1 MESHQGRSGSDQ
13 PEEANEASLEG
24 NLEDDWAMAIQDV
37 VPLKDRGAAES
48 EDEEPS
54 PQGALAD
61 RLKLR
66 REPTTPLESDGA
78 LPAIDRRTAERLRRG
93 QIAIEAQIDL
103 HGLTQDEA
111 FTAIQG
117 FLAESLQAARRCV
130 LVITGKGTARD
141 GGGVLRSAVP
151 RWLTEGIYREHL
163 IGIAVAF
170 PQHGG
175 EGALYVLLRRLRD
188 TGA

>member
-1 MESHQGRSGSDQ
+1 MESHQGRSGTDQ
-13 PEEANEASLEG
+13 PEEPNVDSLDG
-24 NLEDDWAMAIQDV
+24 NLDEEWALAIQDV
-37 VPLKDRGAAES
+37 VPLKDRGPAEG
-48 EDEEPS
+48 EGDEQAT
-54 PQGALAD
+54 QGALAD

-66 REPTTPLESDGA
+66 REPTIPLESDGA

-117 FLAESLQAARRCV
+117 FLAESMQAGRRCV

-151 RWLTEGIYREHL
+151 RWLTEGIYRQHL
-163 IGIAVAF
+163 IGIAVAY
-170 PQHGG
+170 PHHGG
-175 EGALYVLLRRLRD
+175 EGALYVLLRRSRD
-188 TGA
+188 AGA

>member
-1 MESHQGRSGSDQ
+1 M
-13 PEEANEASLEG
+13 PEVGLDG
-24 NLEDDWAMAIQDV
+24 DDWALAIQDV
-37 VPLKDRGAAES
+37 VPLKDRGEAEG
-48 EDEEPS
+48 EVDEPS

-61 RLKLR
+61 RLKSK
-66 REPTTPLESDGA
+66 REPSTPLESDGA

-93 QIAIEAQIDL
+93 QIAIEATLDL
-103 HGLTQDEA
+103 HGFTQDEA
-111 FTAIQG
+111 FVAIET

-175 EGALYVLLRRLRD
+175 EGALYVLLRRQRGGSA
-188 TGA
+188 GA

>member
-1 MESHQGRSGSDQ
+1 MESHQGRSGPGEPDETLGDV
-13 PEEANEASLEG
+13 PVE
-24 NLEDDWAMAIQDV
+24 EDDWALAIQGV
-37 VPLKDRGAAES
+37 VPLKDRGDVEGEAEDHS
-48 EDEEPS
+48 
-54 PQGALAD
+54 QGALAD
-61 RLKLR
+61 RLRSR

-93 QIAIEAQIDL
+93 QIAIEATIDL

-111 FTAIQG
+111 FVAIQT
-117 FLAESLQAARRCV
+117 FLAESLAAGRRCV

-151 RWLTEGIYREHL
+151 RWLTEGVYREHL
-163 IGIAVAF
+163 IGIAVAY

-175 EGALYVLLRRLRD
+175 EGALYVLLRRQRD
-188 TGA
+188 GGA